1 MKKLLSGIKEMLSD
15 EKGRV
20 SSKRFV
26 GIICGLTLCITL
38 YENSFL
44 QDNITPSNALVES
57 VAALA
62 FGCLGLASID
72 KYTFRNSKKDETTE
86 TPKSE

>member
-1 MKKLLSGIKEMLSD
+1 
-15 EKGRV
+15 
-20 SSKRFV
+20 
-26 GIICGLTLCITL
+26 
-38 YENSFL
+38 
-44 QDNITPSNALVES
+44 VES

>member
-1 MKKLLSGIKEMLSD
+1 MKKILHSIKEMLSD
-15 EKGRV
+15 EKGRL

-26 GIICGLTLCITL
+26 GIICGFTLCITL

-44 QDNITPSNALVES
+44 QDNITPSNALVET
-57 VAALA
+57 VGALA

-72 KYTFRNSKKDETTE
+72 KYTLRKSQKQEETDT
-86 TPKSE
+86 TKSE